1 MGNQSLDTLWETLQH
16 VIIYTMAIVKNIQFV
31 LGTNDKKNQLIS
43 YALMY
48 II

>member
-1 MGNQSLDTLWETLQH
+1 
-16 VIIYTMAIVKNIQFV
+16 MAIVKNIQFV
-31 LGTNDKKNQLIS
+31 LGTNDKKNKLIS